1 MSTAR
6 PETFNDEKLAE
17 EQEFLLRSLD
27 DLEDEHSNGDL
38 SDSEYE
44 TLRNDYMRRLAA
56 VARARKGETS
66 TTFDHRPQSRFWWL
80 LAIGVTAVIAGIAV
94 AQFSGLRAPGDP
106 ISGEIDRSPRSR
118 LADAQN
124 LFFADDL
131 EGAREVVEEVLRDAP
146 SMQVALLLSARL
158 HERSADPL
166 SAVRQLDQVLLDEP
180 QHVEA
185 LTLRGWIL
193 VRINDPEVR
202 EEGIRNLDE
211 AVALKPENFDAY
223 IFRGFVARELQGD
236 LTLAIEMYQEALKR
250 SPPQAM
256 QSQLSQILDEM
267 RTELGSR
274 PE

>member
-1 MSTAR
+1 LSTSRAQAL
-6 PETFNDEKLAE
+6 NDKRLIE

-27 DLEDEHSNGDL
+27 DLEDEYANGDL
-38 SDSEYE
+38 TDKEYE
-44 TLRNDYMRRLAA
+44 TLRDDYMRRLAT
-56 VARARKGETS
+56 VARARKGETATVNRS
-66 TTFDHRPQSRFWWL
+66 QSRFWWL
-80 LAIGVTAVIAGIAV
+80 LAIGVTAVIAGVAV

-106 ISGEIDRSPRSR
+106 ISGNIESSPRSR

-131 EGAREVVEEVLRDAP
+131 ERAREVVEEVLRDAP
-146 SMQVALLLSARL
+146 DMQEALVLSARL

-166 SAVRQLDQVLLDEP
+166 SAVRQLDQVLRVEP
-180 QHVEA
+180 QHIEA

-193 VRINDPEVR
+193 VRVDDPEVR
-202 EEGIRNLDE
+202 DEGIRNLDE

-223 IFRGFVARELQGD
+223 IFRGFVARELQRD
-236 LTLAIEMYQEALKR
+236 LPLAIEMYQEALNR

-256 QSQLSQILDEM
+256 QAQLERIIDEM
-267 RTELGSR
+267 RVEIASK

>member
-146 SMQVALLLSARL
+146 SMQEALLLSARL

-166 SAVRQLDQVLLDEP
+166 SAVRQLDQVLLGEP

>member
-66 TTFDHRPQSRFWWL
+66 KTLDHRPQSRFWWL

-146 SMQVALLLSARL
+146 NMQEALLLSARL

-166 SAVRQLDQVLLDEP
+166 SAVRQLDQVLLVEP

-256 QSQLSQILDEM
+256 QSQLKQILDEM